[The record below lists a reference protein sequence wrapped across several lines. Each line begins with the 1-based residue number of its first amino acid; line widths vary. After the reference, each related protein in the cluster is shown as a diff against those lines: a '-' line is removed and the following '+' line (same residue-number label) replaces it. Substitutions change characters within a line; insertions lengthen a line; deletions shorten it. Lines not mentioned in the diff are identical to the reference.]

1 MVVVAEIAVPGE
13 SFELGTVF
21 SEFPDLSIE
30 AESVVPHRHAD
41 LALFWISEDA
51 SIDIEEL
58 AGASPL
64 VESVTPLISTGSKT
78 LYRLRWSQPVDGII
92 DTIASVDGDLIDVE
106 SPSGER
112 QWRFK
117 IRFRDRNDV
126 PDFTRLMTERG
137 VPITLSRLYDPEN
150 DVDSTPLST
159 EQRNTLVAAYERG
172 YFDVPRRVSLAELG
186 DEFSISDNAVSQRLR
201 RGISTLVYENLIL
214 RKDEHR

>member
-1 MVVVAEIAVPGE
+1 MVVVAEIAVPAE
-13 SFELGTVF
+13 SFELGTIF
-21 SEFPDLSIE
+21 SELPDLSIE

-41 LALFWISEDA
+41 LSLFWITKVE
-51 SIDIEEL
+51 SIDIEEF
-58 AGASPL
+58 AEASPL
-64 VESVTPLISTGSKT
+64 VESVTPLITTGSKT
-78 LYRLRWSQPVDGII
+78 LYRLRWTQPVDGII
-92 DTIASVDGDLIDVE
+92 DTIASVDGDLIDAE
-106 SPSGER
+106 SPSGEG

-186 DEFSISDNAVSQRLR
+186 DEFGISDNAVSQRLR
-201 RGISTLVYENLIL
+201 RGISTLIYEHLIL